1 MRRSRETQA
10 SNQVSPE
17 AKLTSYSIEG
27 FAGDNTLS
35 DRTTDAWGGNK
46 MATAQS
52 TNTTGTIAWNN
63 AFVPLT
69 LIIPTF
75 TLPTASTVEAG
86 TVSDLPAPT
95 QLGHTRP
102 AEASGN
108 VAYSATI
115 RGLGLWYL
123 LLLIAMII
131 CESL

>member
-1 MRRSRETQA
+1 MLCYKIDKLYHSTSTET
-10 SNQVSPE
+10 
-17 AKLTSYSIEG
+17 
-27 FAGDNTLS
+27 
-35 DRTTDAWGGNK
+35 RNK
-46 MATAQS
+46 MVTTQT

-95 QLGHTRP
+95 QLGSARP

-108 VAYSATI
+108 APSLARF
-115 RGLGLWYL
+115 RGLGLCYL
-123 LLLIAMII
+123 AFLTAMII
-131 CESL
+131 CQYL